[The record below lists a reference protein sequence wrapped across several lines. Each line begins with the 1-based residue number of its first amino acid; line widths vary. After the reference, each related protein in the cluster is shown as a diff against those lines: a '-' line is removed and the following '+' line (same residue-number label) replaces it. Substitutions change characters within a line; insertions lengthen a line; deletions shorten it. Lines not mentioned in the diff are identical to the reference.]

1 MVRLYLK
8 GKYSLV
14 DFSESFIAYMK
25 GEDYALTF
33 SAQHV
38 PLRATITSISVSRC
52 SNKIIRFTA
61 RLESGHTLDCKYHL
75 EQGYAK
81 TNVSQEF
88 YYYQIYKNQCKSYY
102 YQIYKNY
109 CKSSPVLTGELP
121 SSTIEIIAGPSREE
135 LLENFIARL
144 ESKRRKACVFR
155 SNCYDEIKVQ
165 INSLSVDETGWGF
178 EFDAFIDSRKLH
190 IRYFPARRRG
200 WGYLD
205 PTE

>member
-8 GKYSLV
+8 GKYSLA
-14 DFSESFIAYMK
+14 DFSESLIAYIK

-38 PLRATITSISVSRC
+38 LLRVTITSISVSRC

-61 RLESGHTLDCKYHL
+61 RLESGHTLECRYHL
-75 EQGYAK
+75 EQDYAK
-81 TNVSQEF
+81 TNVSHNF
-88 YYYQIYKNQCKSYY
+88 YD
-102 YQIYKNY
+102 QIYKNY
-109 CKSSPVLTGELP
+109 KNYRRTSPVFTGGLP
-121 SSTIEIIAGPSREE
+121 SGTIEIIAGPSREE

-165 INSLSVDETGWGF
+165 INSLTVDETGWGF

-200 WGYLD
+200 WGYFD

>member
-1 MVRLYLK
+1 MVRLYLM

-14 DFSESFIAYMK
+14 DFSESLIAYIK

-38 PLRATITSISVSRC
+38 LLRVTITSISVSRC
-52 SNKIIRFTA
+52 SNKIISFRA
-61 RLESGHTLDCKYHL
+61 RLESGHTLDCRYHL

-81 TNVSQEF
+81 TNVSYNF
-88 YYYQIYKNQCKSYY
+88 YD
-102 YQIYKNY
+102 QIYKNY
-109 CKSSPVLTGELP
+109 KNYCRTSPVFTGGLP
-121 SSTIEIIAGPSREE
+121 SGTIEIIAGPSREE

-155 SNCYDEIKVQ
+155 ANCYDEIKVQ
-165 INSLSVDETGWGF
+165 INSLTVDETGWGF

-200 WGYLD
+200 WGYFD
-205 PTE
+205 STE

>member
-1 MVRLYLK
+1 MVRLYLR
-8 GKYSLV
+8 GKYSLA
-14 DFSESFIAYMK
+14 DFEESFIAYIK

-38 PLRATITSISVSRC
+38 PLRVTVTSISVSRC
-52 SNKIIRFTA
+52 SNKIISFSA
-61 RLESGHTLDCKYHL
+61 RLESGHTLDCRYHL

-81 TNVSQEF
+81 TNVSQDF
-88 YYYQIYKNQCKSYY
+88 YY

-109 CKSSPVLTGELP
+109 CKSSPVFTGELP
-121 SSTIEIIAGPSREE
+121 SGTIEIIAGPSREE
-135 LLENFIARL
+135 MLENFIARL

-165 INSLSVDETGWGF
+165 INSLTVDETGWGF

-200 WGYLD
+200 WGYFD

>member
-1 MVRLYLK
+1 MVRLYLR
-8 GKYSLV
+8 GKYSLA
-14 DFSESFIAYMK
+14 DFEESFIAYIK

-38 PLRATITSISVSRC
+38 LLRVTITSISVSRC
-52 SNKIIRFTA
+52 SNKIISFSA
-61 RLESGHTLDCKYHL
+61 RLESGHTLDCRYHL

-88 YYYQIYKNQCKSYY
+88 YYYQIYKNYY
-102 YQIYKNY
+102 RA
-109 CKSSPVLTGELP
+109 SPVFTGGLP
-121 SSTIEIIAGPSREE
+121 SGTIEIIAGPSREE

-165 INSLSVDETGWGF
+165 INSLTVDETGWGF
-178 EFDAFIDSRKLH
+178 EFDTFIDSRKLH
-190 IRYFPARRRG
+190 ICYFPARRRG
-200 WGYLD
+200 WGYFD

>member
-1 MVRLYLK
+1 MVRLYLM

-14 DFSESFIAYMK
+14 DFSESLIAYIK

-38 PLRATITSISVSRC
+38 LLRVTITSISISRC
-52 SNKIIRFTA
+52 SNKIISFRA
-61 RLESGHTLDCKYHL
+61 RLESGHTLDCRYHL

-81 TNVSQEF
+81 TNVSYNF
-88 YYYQIYKNQCKSYY
+88 YD
-102 YQIYKNY
+102 QIYKNY
-109 CKSSPVLTGELP
+109 KNYCRTSPVFTGGLP
-121 SSTIEIIAGPSREE
+121 SGTIEIIAGPSREE

-155 SNCYDEIKVQ
+155 ANCYDEIKVQ
-165 INSLSVDETGWGF
+165 INSLTVDETGWGF
-178 EFDAFIDSRKLH
+178 ELDTFIDSSKLH

-200 WGYLD
+200 WGYFD
-205 PTE
+205 STE

>member
-1 MVRLYLK
+1 MVRLYLR
-8 GKYSLV
+8 GKYSLA
-14 DFSESFIAYMK
+14 DFEESFIAYIK

-38 PLRATITSISVSRC
+38 PLRVTIISISVSRC
-52 SNKIIRFTA
+52 SNKIISFSA
-61 RLESGHTLDCKYHL
+61 RLESGHTLDCRYHL

-81 TNVSQEF
+81 TNVSQDF
-88 YYYQIYKNQCKSYY
+88 YYYQL
-102 YQIYKNY
+102 YKNY
-109 CKSSPVLTGELP
+109 CKSSPVFTGELP
-121 SSTIEIIAGPSREE
+121 SGTIEIIAGPSREE
-135 LLENFIARL
+135 MLENFIARL

-165 INSLSVDETGWGF
+165 INSLTVDETGWGF

-200 WGYLD
+200 WGYFD

>member
-1 MVRLYLK
+1 MVRLYLF
-8 GKYSLV
+8 GKYSLA
-14 DFSESFIAYMK
+14 DFSESFIAYIK

-38 PLRATITSISVSRC
+38 PLRVTITSISVSRC
-52 SNKIIRFTA
+52 SNKIISFSA
-61 RLESGHTLDCKYHL
+61 RLESGHTLDCRYHL

-81 TNVSQEF
+81 TNVSQDF
-88 YYYQIYKNQCKSYY
+88 YY

-109 CKSSPVLTGELP
+109 CKSSPVFTGELP
-121 SSTIEIIAGPSREE
+121 SGTIEIIAGPSREE
-135 LLENFIARL
+135 MLENFIARL

-165 INSLSVDETGWGF
+165 INSLTVDETGWGF

-200 WGYLD
+200 WGYFD

>member
-1 MVRLYLK
+1 MVRLYLR
-8 GKYSLV
+8 GKYSLA
-14 DFSESFIAYMK
+14 DFEESFIAYIK

-38 PLRATITSISVSRC
+38 PLRVTVTSISVSRC
-52 SNKIIRFTA
+52 SNKIISFSA
-61 RLESGHTLDCKYHL
+61 RLESGHTLDCRYHL

-81 TNVSQEF
+81 TNVSQDF
-88 YYYQIYKNQCKSYY
+88 YY

-109 CKSSPVLTGELP
+109 CKSSPVFTGEIP
-121 SSTIEIIAGPSREE
+121 CGTIEIIAGPSREE
-135 LLENFIARL
+135 MLENFIARL

-165 INSLSVDETGWGF
+165 INSLTVDETGWGF

-200 WGYLD
+200 WGYFD

>member
-1 MVRLYLK
+1 MVRLYLM

-14 DFSESFIAYMK
+14 DFSESFIAYIK

-38 PLRATITSISVSRC
+38 PLRVTITSISVSRC
-52 SNKIIRFTA
+52 SNKIISFSA
-61 RLESGHTLDCKYHL
+61 RLESGHTLDCRYHL

-81 TNVSQEF
+81 TNVSQDF
-88 YYYQIYKNQCKSYY
+88 YY

-109 CKSSPVLTGELP
+109 CKSSPVFTGELP
-121 SSTIEIIAGPSREE
+121 SGTIEIIAGPSREE
-135 LLENFIARL
+135 MLENFIARL

-165 INSLSVDETGWGF
+165 INSLTVDETGWGF

-200 WGYLD
+200 WGYFD

>member
-1 MVRLYLK
+1 MVRLYLR
-8 GKYSLV
+8 GKYSLA
-14 DFSESFIAYMK
+14 DFEESFIAYIK
-25 GEDYALTF
+25 GDDYALTF

-52 SNKIIRFTA
+52 SNKIISFSA

-81 TNVSQEF
+81 TNVSQDF
-88 YYYQIYKNQCKSYY
+88 YY

-109 CKSSPVLTGELP
+109 CKSSPVFTGGLP
-121 SSTIEIIAGPSREE
+121 SGTIEIIAGPSREE

-165 INSLSVDETGWGF
+165 INSLTVDETGWGF

-200 WGYLD
+200 WGYFD
-205 PTE
+205 PT

>member
-1 MVRLYLK
+1 MVRLYLR
-8 GKYSLV
+8 GKYSLA
-14 DFSESFIAYMK
+14 DFEESFIAYMK

-52 SNKIIRFTA
+52 SNKIISFSA
-61 RLESGHTLDCKYHL
+61 RLESGHTLDCRYHL

-81 TNVSQEF
+81 TNVSQDF
-88 YYYQIYKNQCKSYY
+88 YY

-109 CKSSPVLTGELP
+109 CKPRPVFTGGLP
-121 SSTIEIIAGPSREE
+121 SSPIEIIAGPSREE

-155 SNCYDEIKVQ
+155 ANCYDEIKVQ
-165 INSLSVDETGWGF
+165 INSLTVDETGWGF

-200 WGYLD
+200 WGHFD
-205 PTE
+205 PTG

>member
-1 MVRLYLK
+1 MVRLHLK
-8 GKYSLV
+8 GKYSLA
-14 DFSESFIAYMK
+14 DFSESFIAYIK

-38 PLRATITSISVSRC
+38 PLRVTVTRISVSRC
-52 SNKIIRFTA
+52 SNKIIRFSG
-61 RLESGHTLDCKYHL
+61 RLESGRILDCRYHL
-75 EQGYAK
+75 EEGFAK
-81 TNVSQEF
+81 TNVSPDF
-88 YYYQIYKNQCKSYY
+88 YYHQIYKNCCEY
-102 YQIYKNY
+102 
-109 CKSSPVLTGELP
+109 SPVFTEKLP
-121 SSTIEIIAGPSREE
+121 SNTIEIIAGPSREE

-165 INSLSVDETGWGF
+165 INSLTVDETGWGF

-200 WGYLD
+200 WGYFD

>member
-8 GKYSLV
+8 GKYSLA
-14 DFSESFIAYMK
+14 DFSESFIAYIK

-38 PLRATITSISVSRC
+38 PLRVTVTRISVSRC
-52 SNKIIRFTA
+52 SNKIIRFSG
-61 RLESGHTLDCKYHL
+61 RLESGRILDCRYHL
-75 EQGYAK
+75 EEGFAK
-81 TNVSQEF
+81 TNVSPDF
-88 YYYQIYKNQCKSYY
+88 YYH
-102 YQIYKNY
+102 QIYKNY
-109 CKSSPVLTGELP
+109 RKSSPVFTGEV
-121 SSTIEIIAGPSREE
+121 SSNTIEIIAGPSREE

-165 INSLSVDETGWGF
+165 INSLTVDETGWGF
-178 EFDAFIDSRKLH
+178 EFDAFIDSRKLR

-200 WGYLD
+200 WGYFD

>member
-8 GKYSLV
+8 GKYSLA
-14 DFSESFIAYMK
+14 DFSESLIAYIK

-38 PLRATITSISVSRC
+38 PLRVTITSISVSRC

-61 RLESGHTLDCKYHL
+61 RLESGHTLDCRYHL

-81 TNVSQEF
+81 ANVSQEF
-88 YYYQIYKNQCKSYY
+88 YYYQIYKNYY
-102 YQIYKNY
+102 RT
-109 CKSSPVLTGELP
+109 SPVFTGGLP
-121 SSTIEIIAGPSREE
+121 SNTIEIIAGPSREE

-178 EFDAFIDSRKLH
+178 EFDAFIDSRRLH

-200 WGYLD
+200 WGYFD

>member
-1 MVRLYLK
+1 MVRLYLR
-8 GKYSLV
+8 GKYSLA
-14 DFSESFIAYMK
+14 DFEESFIAYIK
-25 GEDYALTF
+25 GDDYALTF

-52 SNKIIRFTA
+52 SNKIISFSA
-61 RLESGHTLDCKYHL
+61 RLESGHILDCRYHL
-75 EQGYAK
+75 EQGCAK
-81 TNVSQEF
+81 TNVSQDF
-88 YYYQIYKNQCKSYY
+88 YY

-165 INSLSVDETGWGF
+165 INSLTVDETGWGF

-190 IRYFPARRRG
+190 IRYFPARRRS
-200 WGYLD
+200 WGYFD

>member
-1 MVRLYLK
+1 MVRLYLR
-8 GKYSLV
+8 GKYSLA

-25 GEDYALTF
+25 GEDYTLIF

-38 PLRATITSISVSRC
+38 PLRVTITGISVSPC
-52 SNKIIRFTA
+52 SNKTISFSA
-61 RLESGHTLDCKYHL
+61 RLESGHTLDCQYNL
-75 EQGYAK
+75 EQGFAK
-81 TNVSQEF
+81 TIVSHNF
-88 YYYQIYKNQCKSYY
+88 YD
-102 YQIYKNY
+102 QIYKNY
-109 CKSSPVLTGELP
+109 RKSSPVFTGEV
-121 SSTIEIIAGPSREE
+121 SSNTIEIIAGPSREE

-165 INSLSVDETGWGF
+165 INSLTVDETGWGF
-178 EFDAFIDSRKLH
+178 EFDAFIDSRKLR

-200 WGYLD
+200 WGYFD

>member
-1 MVRLYLK
+1 MVRLYLR
-8 GKYSLV
+8 GKYSLA
-14 DFSESFIAYMK
+14 DFEESFIAYIK

-38 PLRATITSISVSRC
+38 PLRVTITSISVSRC
-52 SNKIIRFTA
+52 SNKIISFSA
-61 RLESGHTLDCKYHL
+61 RLESGHTLDCRYHL

-81 TNVSQEF
+81 TNVSQDF
-88 YYYQIYKNQCKSYY
+88 YY

-109 CKSSPVLTGELP
+109 CKSSPVFTGELP
-121 SSTIEIIAGPSREE
+121 SGTIEIIAGPSREE
-135 LLENFIARL
+135 MLENFIARL

-155 SNCYDEIKVQ
+155 SNCYNEIKVQ
-165 INSLSVDETGWGF
+165 INSLTVDETGWGF

-200 WGYLD
+200 WGYFD

>member
-1 MVRLYLK
+1 MVRLYLR
-8 GKYSLV
+8 GKYSLA
-14 DFSESFIAYMK
+14 DFEESFIAYIK

-38 PLRATITSISVSRC
+38 PLRVTITSISVSRC
-52 SNKIIRFTA
+52 SNKIISFSA
-61 RLESGHTLDCKYHL
+61 RLESGHTLDCRYHL

-81 TNVSQEF
+81 TNVSQDF
-88 YYYQIYKNQCKSYY
+88 YY

-109 CKSSPVLTGELP
+109 CKSSPVFTGELP
-121 SSTIEIIAGPSREE
+121 SGTIEIIAGPSREE

-165 INSLSVDETGWGF
+165 INSLTVDETGWGF

-200 WGYLD
+200 WGYFD

>member
-1 MVRLYLK
+1 MVRLYLR
-8 GKYSLV
+8 GKYSLA
-14 DFSESFIAYMK
+14 DFKESFIAYMK

-38 PLRATITSISVSRC
+38 PLRVTITSISVSRC
-52 SNKIIRFTA
+52 SNKIISFSA
-61 RLESGHTLDCKYHL
+61 RLESGHTLDCRYHL

-88 YYYQIYKNQCKSYY
+88 YYYQIYKNYY
-102 YQIYKNY
+102 RT
-109 CKSSPVLTGELP
+109 SPVFIGGLP
-121 SSTIEIIAGPSREE
+121 SNTIEIIAGPSREE
-135 LLENFIARL
+135 LLENFTARL

-178 EFDAFIDSRKLH
+178 EFDTFIDSRKLH

>member
-1 MVRLYLK
+1 MVRLYLR
-8 GKYSLV
+8 GKYSLA
-14 DFSESFIAYMK
+14 DFEESFIAYIK

-38 PLRATITSISVSRC
+38 PLRVTITSISVSRC
-52 SNKIIRFTA
+52 SNKIISFSA
-61 RLESGHTLDCKYHL
+61 RLESGHTLDCRYHL

-81 TNVSQEF
+81 TNVSQDF
-88 YYYQIYKNQCKSYY
+88 YY

-109 CKSSPVLTGELP
+109 CKSSPVFTGELP
-121 SSTIEIIAGPSREE
+121 SGTIEIIAGPSREE
-135 LLENFIARL
+135 MLENFIARL

-165 INSLSVDETGWGF
+165 INSLTVDETGWGF

-200 WGYLD
+200 WGYFD

>member
-1 MVRLYLK
+1 MVRLYLR
-8 GKYSLV
+8 GKYSLA

-25 GEDYALTF
+25 GEDYALIF

-38 PLRATITSISVSRC
+38 PLRATITSISVSPC
-52 SNKIIRFTA
+52 SNKTISFSA
-61 RLESGHTLDCKYHL
+61 RLESGHTLDCQYNL
-75 EQGYAK
+75 EQGCAK
-81 TNVSQEF
+81 TIVSHSF
-88 YYYQIYKNQCKSYY
+88 YD
-102 YQIYKNY
+102 QIYKNY
-109 CKSSPVLTGELP
+109 RKSSPVFTGGLP
-121 SSTIEIIAGPSREE
+121 SNTIEIVAGPSREE

-165 INSLSVDETGWGF
+165 INSLTVDETGWGF

-200 WGYLD
+200 WGYFD

>member
-1 MVRLYLK
+1 MVRLYLM

-14 DFSESFIAYMK
+14 DFSESLIAYIK

-38 PLRATITSISVSRC
+38 LLRVTITSISVSRC
-52 SNKIIRFTA
+52 SNKIISFRA
-61 RLESGHTLDCKYHL
+61 RLESGHTLDCRYHL

-81 TNVSQEF
+81 TNVSYSF
-88 YYYQIYKNQCKSYY
+88 YD
-102 YQIYKNY
+102 QIYKNY
-109 CKSSPVLTGELP
+109 KNYRRTSPVFTGGLP
-121 SSTIEIIAGPSREE
+121 SNTIEIIAGPSREE
-135 LLENFIARL
+135 LLENFTARL
-144 ESKRRKACVFR
+144 GSKRRKACVFR

-200 WGYLD
+200 WGYFD

>member
-1 MVRLYLK
+1 MVRLYLF
-8 GKYSLV
+8 GKYSLA
-14 DFSESFIAYMK
+14 DFSESFIAYIK

-38 PLRATITSISVSRC
+38 PLRVTITSISVSRC
-52 SNKIIRFTA
+52 SNKIISFSA
-61 RLESGHTLDCKYHL
+61 RLESGHTLDCRYHL

-81 TNVSQEF
+81 TNVSQDF
-88 YYYQIYKNQCKSYY
+88 YY

-109 CKSSPVLTGELP
+109 CKSSPVFTGELP
-121 SSTIEIIAGPSREE
+121 SGTIEIIAGPSREE
-135 LLENFIARL
+135 MLENFIARL

-165 INSLSVDETGWGF
+165 INSLTVDETGWGF
-178 EFDAFIDSRKLH
+178 EFDAFINSRKLH

-200 WGYLD
+200 WGYFD

>member
-1 MVRLYLK
+1 MVRLYLR
-8 GKYSLV
+8 GKYSLADV
-14 DFSESFIAYMK
+14 EESFIAYIK

-38 PLRATITSISVSRC
+38 PLRVTITSISVSRC
-52 SNKIIRFTA
+52 SNKIISFSA
-61 RLESGHTLDCKYHL
+61 RLESGHTLDCRYHL

-81 TNVSQEF
+81 TNVSQDF
-88 YYYQIYKNQCKSYY
+88 YY

-109 CKSSPVLTGELP
+109 CKSSPVFTGELP
-121 SSTIEIIAGPSREE
+121 SGTIEIIAGPSREE
-135 LLENFIARL
+135 MLENFIARL

-165 INSLSVDETGWGF
+165 INSLTVDETGWGF

-200 WGYLD
+200 WGYFD

>member
-1 MVRLYLK
+1 MVRLYLR
-8 GKYSLV
+8 GKYSLA
-14 DFSESFIAYMK
+14 DFEESFIAYIK

-38 PLRATITSISVSRC
+38 PLRVTITSISVSRC
-52 SNKIIRFTA
+52 SNKIISFSA
-61 RLESGHTLDCKYHL
+61 RLESGHTLDCRYHL

-81 TNVSQEF
+81 TNVSQDF
-88 YYYQIYKNQCKSYY
+88 YY

-109 CKSSPVLTGELP
+109 CKSSPVFTGELP
-121 SSTIEIIAGPSREE
+121 SGTIEIIAGPSREE
-135 LLENFIARL
+135 MLENFIARL

-165 INSLSVDETGWGF
+165 INSLTVDETGWGF

>member
-1 MVRLYLK
+1 MVRLYLR
-8 GKYSLV
+8 GKYSLA
-14 DFSESFIAYMK
+14 DFEESFIAYIK
-25 GEDYALTF
+25 GDDYALTF

-52 SNKIIRFTA
+52 SNKIISFSA

-75 EQGYAK
+75 EQGCAK
-81 TNVSQEF
+81 TNVSHNF
-88 YYYQIYKNQCKSYY
+88 YD
-102 YQIYKNY
+102 QIYKNY
-109 CKSSPVLTGELP
+109 KNYCRTSPVFTGGLP
-121 SSTIEIIAGPSREE
+121 SGTIEIIAGPSREE

-165 INSLSVDETGWGF
+165 INSLTVDETGWGF

-200 WGYLD
+200 WGYFD

>member
-8 GKYSLV
+8 GKYSLA
-14 DFSESFIAYMK
+14 DFSESLIAYIK

-38 PLRATITSISVSRC
+38 LLRVTITSISVSRC

-61 RLESGHTLDCKYHL
+61 RLESGHTLDCRYHL
-75 EQGYAK
+75 EEGFAK
-81 TNVSQEF
+81 TNVSPDF
-88 YYYQIYKNQCKSYY
+88 YD
-102 YQIYKNY
+102 QIYKNY
-109 CKSSPVLTGELP
+109 KNYCRTSPVFTGGLP
-121 SSTIEIIAGPSREE
+121 SGTIEIIAGPSREE

-165 INSLSVDETGWGF
+165 INSLTVDETGWGF

-200 WGYLD
+200 WGYFD

>member
-1 MVRLYLK
+1 MVRLYLR
-8 GKYSLV
+8 GKYSLA
-14 DFSESFIAYMK
+14 DFEESFIAYIK

-38 PLRATITSISVSRC
+38 PLRVTITSISVSRC
-52 SNKIIRFTA
+52 SNKIISFSA
-61 RLESGHTLDCKYHL
+61 RLESGHTLDCRYHL

-81 TNVSQEF
+81 TNVSQDF
-88 YYYQIYKNQCKSYY
+88 YY

-109 CKSSPVLTGELP
+109 CKSSPVFTGELP
-121 SSTIEIIAGPSREE
+121 SGTIEIIAGPSREE
-135 LLENFIARL
+135 MLENFIARL

-165 INSLSVDETGWGF
+165 INSLTVDETGWGF

-190 IRYFPARRRG
+190 IRSFPARRRG
-200 WGYLD
+200 WGYFD

>member
-1 MVRLYLK
+1 MVRLYLR
-8 GKYSLV
+8 GKYSLA
-14 DFSESFIAYMK
+14 DFEESFIAYIK

-38 PLRATITSISVSRC
+38 PLRVTITSISVSRC
-52 SNKIIRFTA
+52 SNKIISFSA
-61 RLESGHTLDCKYHL
+61 RLESGHTLDCRYHL

-81 TNVSQEF
+81 TNVSQDF
-88 YYYQIYKNQCKSYY
+88 YY

-109 CKSSPVLTGELP
+109 CKSSPVFTGELP
-121 SSTIEIIAGPSREE
+121 SGTIEVIAGPSREE
-135 LLENFIARL
+135 MLENFIARL

-165 INSLSVDETGWGF
+165 INSLTVDETGWGF

-200 WGYLD
+200 WGYFD

>member
-1 MVRLYLK
+1 MVRLYLR
-8 GKYSLV
+8 GKYSLA
-14 DFSESFIAYMK
+14 DFEESFIAYIK

-38 PLRATITSISVSRC
+38 PLRVTITSISVSRC
-52 SNKIIRFTA
+52 SNKIIRFSG
-61 RLESGHTLDCKYHL
+61 RLESGHTLDCRYHL

-81 TNVSQEF
+81 TNVSQDF
-88 YYYQIYKNQCKSYY
+88 YY

-109 CKSSPVLTGELP
+109 CKSSPVFTGELP
-121 SSTIEIIAGPSREE
+121 SGTIEIIAGPSREE
-135 LLENFIARL
+135 MLENFIARL

-165 INSLSVDETGWGF
+165 INSLTVDETGWGF

-200 WGYLD
+200 WGYFD

>member
-1 MVRLYLK
+1 MVRLYLF
-8 GKYSLV
+8 GKYSLA
-14 DFSESFIAYMK
+14 DFSESFIAYIK

-38 PLRATITSISVSRC
+38 PLRVTITSISVSRC
-52 SNKIIRFTA
+52 SNKIISFSA
-61 RLESGHTLDCKYHL
+61 RLESGHTLDCEYHL
-75 EQGYAK
+75 EQGFAK
-81 TNVSQEF
+81 TYVSHNF
-88 YYYQIYKNQCKSYY
+88 YD
-102 YQIYKNY
+102 QIYKNY
-109 CKSSPVLTGELP
+109 KNYCRTSPVFTGGLP
-121 SSTIEIIAGPSREE
+121 SGTIEIIAGPSREE

-200 WGYLD
+200 WGYFD

>member
-1 MVRLYLK
+1 MVRLYLR
-8 GKYSLV
+8 GKYSLA
-14 DFSESFIAYMK
+14 DFEESFIAYIK

-38 PLRATITSISVSRC
+38 PLRVTITSISVSRC
-52 SNKIIRFTA
+52 SNKIISFSA
-61 RLESGHTLDCKYHL
+61 RLESGHTLDCRYHL

-81 TNVSQEF
+81 TNVSQDF
-88 YYYQIYKNQCKSYY
+88 YY

-109 CKSSPVLTGELP
+109 CKSSPVFTGELP
-121 SSTIEIIAGPSREE
+121 SGTIEIIAGPSREE
-135 LLENFIARL
+135 ILENFIARL

-165 INSLSVDETGWGF
+165 INSLTVDETGWGF

-200 WGYLD
+200 WGYFD

>member
-1 MVRLYLK
+1 MVRLYLM

-14 DFSESFIAYMK
+14 DFSESLIAYIK

-38 PLRATITSISVSRC
+38 PLRVTVTRISVSRC
-52 SNKIIRFTA
+52 SNKIISFRA
-61 RLESGHTLDCKYHL
+61 RLESGHTLDCRYHL

-81 TNVSQEF
+81 TNVSYNF
-88 YYYQIYKNQCKSYY
+88 YDQIYKNCCKY
-102 YQIYKNY
+102 
-109 CKSSPVLTGELP
+109 SPVFTEKLP
-121 SSTIEIIAGPSREE
+121 SNTIEIIAGPSREE

-165 INSLSVDETGWGF
+165 INSLTVDETGWGF

-200 WGYLD
+200 WGYFD